1 MGKEF
6 ETTTIALQSE
16 IPASQED
23 GGVPDWVQLLPAAS
37 GVVHTNDSRGPYNVT
52 DAQKVIDSSFASSA
66 KLPIDENH
74 ALDLAA
80 PKGLPAPARGWIV
93 EMQAREDGIWGRVE
107 WTEAGQALLKDRAYN
122 GISPV
127 ITLQKPKGREILAIP
142 RASLVNRPNLQ
153 GMTALHHQETET
165 MKFQETVAKLLGL
178 KPDASEDDIKTEL
191 NSRLEEGSSDELQSQ
206 MGEIGV
212 ALGCAE
218 GAKAADILAAAK
230 TAGSDAG
237 KDATIVAL
245 QSTVDALSA
254 TVTSLQDGSKKSSAE
269 AFVDAAIK
277 EMRVGVQA
285 SRDHYIT
292 LHQQD
297 SEMAEKLING
307 LPKLTQSGTT
317 ILPPAPKEG
326 EVSLNSEETSVAT
339 QLGLTA
345 EEFAKAEEEG

>member
-16 IPASQED
+16 IPAGQD
-23 GGVPDWVQLLPAAS
+23 GDGVPEWVQLLPAAS
-37 GVVHTNDSRGPYNVT
+37 GVVRTNDSRGPYNVA

-80 PKGLPAPARGWIV
+80 PKGLPAPARGWIT
-93 EMQAREDGIWGRVE
+93 EMQAREDGIWGKVE

-165 MKFQETVAKLLGL
+165 MEFQQFVATLLGL
-178 KPDASEDDIKTEL
+178 KPDASEETLRTEL
-191 NSRLEEGSSDELQSQ
+191 NARLEGGNDELQSQ
-206 MGEIGV
+206 LGEIAI

-218 GAKAADILAAAK
+218 GAKAADIVAAAK
-230 TAGSDAG
+230 TAGADTS
-237 KDATIVAL
+237 KDAAIEAL
-245 QSTVDALSA
+245 QSTLTELSA

-269 AFVDAAIK
+269 AFVDGAIK

-297 SEMAEKLING
+297 PEMAEKLING

-326 EVSLNSEETSVAT
+326 EVSLNSEESSVAT
-339 QLGLTA
+339 QLGLSA
-345 EEFAKAEEEG
+345 EEFAKAEEAS

>member
-6 ETTTIALQSE
+6 ETTTIALQSA
-16 IPASQED
+16 IPASQDD
-23 GGVPDWVQLLPAAS
+23 GGIPEWVQLLPAAS
-37 GVVHTNDSRGPYNVT
+37 GVVRTNDSRGPYNVT
-52 DAQKVIDSSFASSA
+52 DAQKVIDSSFAGSA

-93 EMQAREDGIWGRVE
+93 EMQAREDGIWGKVE
-107 WTEAGQALLKDRAYN
+107 WTEAGQMLLKDRAYN

-127 ITLQKPKGREILAIP
+127 ITLQKSKGREILAIP

-153 GMTALHHQETET
+153 GMTALHHQESET
-165 MKFQETVAKLLGL
+165 MEFQEFVAKLVGL
-178 KPDASEDDIKTEL
+178 KPDASEDDIRTEL
-191 NSRLEEGSSDELQSQ
+191 NARLEGSNDELQSQ

-212 ALGCAE
+212 ALGCAD

-230 TAGSDAG
+230 TAGADTG

-245 QSTVDALSA
+245 QSTVAELSA

-269 AFVDAAIK
+269 AFVDGAIK
-277 EMRVGVQA
+277 DLRVGVQA
-285 SRDHYIT
+285 NRDKYIA

-297 SEMAEKLING
+297 PAMAEELING
-307 LPKLTQSGTT
+307 LPKLAQSGTT
-317 ILPPAPKEG
+317 ILPPAPKDG
-326 EVSLNSEETSVAT
+326 QVSLNSEESSVAT
-339 QLGLTA
+339 QLGLSA
-345 EEFAKAEEEG
+345 EEFAKAEEAS